1 MNILNHM
8 KKINNYILEKLKKIN
23 SKTEYVDSKELDM
36 LNVAHALYQF
46 LDNTEVKSKYV
57 NKDGFTILKNLNNN
71 IVDTLNFITR
81 YNGDFITKLSNT
93 YKMTY
98 NEMKCY
104 LRDNNDKLVEK
115 MLYIRLPF

>member
-1 MNILNHM
+1 M
-8 KKINNYILEKLKKIN
+8 KRINKYIIEKLKKIN
-23 SKTEYVDSKELDM
+23 SKTEYVDSKELDL
-36 LNVAHALYQF
+36 LNVAHSLYQF

-93 YKMTY
+93 YKITY

-104 LRDNNDKLVEK
+104 LRDNNDKLVDK
-115 MLYIRLPF
+115 MIYIRLPF